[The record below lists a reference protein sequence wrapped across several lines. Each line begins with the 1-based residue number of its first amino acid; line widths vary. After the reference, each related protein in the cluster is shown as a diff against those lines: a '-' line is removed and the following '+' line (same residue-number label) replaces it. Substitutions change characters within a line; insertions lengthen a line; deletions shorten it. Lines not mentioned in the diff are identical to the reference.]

1 MIPMNE
7 MTIKRELIIA
17 PFVDSLLSIHLQTG
31 KRIKLIST
39 AKLRG
44 MKSVLP

>member
-17 PFVDSLLSIHLQTG
+17 PILLIPLLSIHLQTG

-39 AKLRG
+39 AKLRE
-44 MKSVLP
+44 